1 MTENGEASA
10 VLNRVQ
16 DELVKLRREQR
27 SCIFFTSLCIVFALA
42 TTFYDSSRES
52 SFAQTS
58 WVILMF
64 AGVVDL
70 KSIRRSIR
78 MMESVASMF
87 PRRISDS
94 DASAV

>member
-1 MTENGEASA
+1 MTDNGEASA

-42 TTFYDSSRES
+42 TTFYDSSREL
-52 SFAQTS
+52 SFAQS
-58 WVILMF
+58 SLVVLMF

-78 MMESVASMF
+78 MMETIATMF
-87 PRRISDS
+87 PKRISGS
-94 DASAV
+94 DASAP